1 MNNCSVRTRYWNS
14 GLTWNME
21 ISHCM
26 IKNAP
31 QNSRIR
37 KVLHI
42 TRESKKKKKSRCRA
56 VACFQ
61 LVSSSGF
68 TWWPLPHDAV
78 LRTKLDSTRHHFYR
92 YSNNDNGDRERRKIP
107 FLAVN
112 HSDKEEESVSGALL
126 FCLCGF
132 RRERPSQGLVRYYL
146 DLECSVQTTT

>member
-1 MNNCSVRTRYWNS
+1 
-14 GLTWNME
+14 
-21 ISHCM
+21 M

-42 TRESKKKKKSRCRA
+42 TRESKKKKKSRLRWPA
-56 VACFQ
+56 SSWFPHP
-61 LVSSSGF
+61 VSPDGRCHMTRYF
-68 TWWPLPHDAV
+68 GRNL
-78 LRTKLDSTRHHFYR
+78 TRHHFSR

-132 RRERPSQGLVRYYL
+132 RRERPSHGLVRYYL